1 MNPHIIGLILI
12 GTCSVISTLVIVVLA
27 LRYILYSERPR
38 RQSRIIFTA
47 TGDEPGDNNP
57 ISGHWS
63 HTTRHSSPSNHHNH
77 AHDSGG
83 GNHSHGRSDGGGHG
97 GGGGDSGGGGGDGGC
112 GGH

>member
-12 GTCSVISTLVIVVLA
+12 GTCSVIFTLVIVVLA

-47 TGDEPGDNNP
+47 IGDKPGDGNP

-63 HTTRHSSPSNHHNH
+63 HTTHHSSHSNHHSH

-83 GNHSHGRSDGGGHG
+83 GSHSHGGSDGGGHS
-97 GGGGDSGGGGGDGGC
+97 GGGDSGGGSGGG